1 MAKSRSSVRGE
12 KGRGSAGPYE
22 RTLAEAAKQKQT
34 VTSEG
39 VSVAPLLDGVIRNSV
54 TSHVDE
60 RGFLVEAFDP
70 RWEWVDEP
78 LVYSYVTTVR
88 PGYAK
93 GWGLHKKH
101 SDRYF
106 LLFGHLEL
114 VLYDVRPESPTY
126 GQISIA
132 KLSEYKRGHVTIPP
146 LVWHALRNVG
156 STDVVVI
163 NFPTIQFDHADPD
176 KYGLPLEND
185 VIPYSFAGTPGW

>member
-1 MAKSRSSVRGE
+1 MAGSRSPADGND
-12 KGRGSAGPYE
+12 GRSGPYE
-22 RTLAEAAKQKQT
+22 LTLAEAAKQQQT

-39 VSVAPLLDGVIRNSV
+39 VSVAALLDGVKRHSV
-54 TSHVDE
+54 TTHVDE

-78 LVYSYVTTVR
+78 FAYAYVTTVR

-101 SDRYF
+101 SDRYL

-114 VLYDVRPESPTY
+114 VLYDVRPESTTY
-126 GQISIA
+126 GQISVN
-132 KLSEYKRGHVTIPP
+132 KLSEYQRGHVTIPP

-156 STDVVVI
+156 DTDVVVI
-163 NFPTIQFDHADPD
+163 NFPTIAFDHADPD
-176 KYGLPLEND
+176 KYGLPLDND